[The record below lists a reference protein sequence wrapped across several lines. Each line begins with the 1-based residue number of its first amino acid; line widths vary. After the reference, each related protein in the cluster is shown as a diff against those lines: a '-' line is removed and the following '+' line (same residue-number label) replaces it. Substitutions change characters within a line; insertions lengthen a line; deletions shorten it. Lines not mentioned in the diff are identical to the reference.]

1 MRKIISQETQRAIR
15 RDYAERTEDGF
26 RYSVSEVA
34 TRNGVSVHYV
44 CKLVKRWGLRRY
56 CIRGVA

>member
-1 MRKIISQETQRAIR
+1 VRKVISVETQRAIR
-15 RDYAERTEDGF
+15 RDYADQGEDGY

-56 CIRGVA
+56 CIRGAA